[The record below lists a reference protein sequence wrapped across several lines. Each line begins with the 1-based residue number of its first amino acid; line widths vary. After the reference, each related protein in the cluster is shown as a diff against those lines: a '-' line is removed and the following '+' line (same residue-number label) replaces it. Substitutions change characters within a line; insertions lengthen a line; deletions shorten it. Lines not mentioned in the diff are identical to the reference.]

1 MQKKNSMKKIVL
13 LIALTLTF
21 CGHLYSQ
28 NSEIYGKVVTSI
40 NDPISDINL
49 KILEIDFNIR
59 TDKQG
64 NYAIENLNP
73 GTYTLSLKKLGFDAQ
88 TKTVKLTENQRLE
101 VNFLL
106 VEKEKLLEEVNVRG
120 FSTNNYYED
129 SSSTIAKLPL
139 KNLENAQ
146 VYNSIPKKL
155 LQDQVVTEMNDALKN
170 ATGVTRLWE
179 STGRGGDGAE
189 YYTMRGFSVQPTM
202 INGVPGVNNGAID
215 PINIETIDVLKGPSG
230 TLFGSP
236 MISYGGLINITTK
249 KPHEKLA
256 GSFGY
261 VVGSFGQNR
270 LTGDIN
276 IPLDKK
282 TAIRIN
288 TAFNH
293 QNSFQD
299 AGFRKSFFIAP
310 SFKFTPS
317 ERVTFLINT
326 EFQNAESANAPM
338 IFLNRNAPLS
348 HTDLDEFEK
357 LYEKSFTSNDLTIKN
372 PTMSIQAQGLV
383 KLSKNWNSQTILSR
397 SQSKNNGYYHYFW
410 DFSDG
415 NTFGRY
421 ISKRNGET
429 QTTDIQQNFIGD
441 FQLGKI
447 RNRMVIGLDF
457 FNSTIINASSNWVYN
472 GSLTVLDG
480 NDTGFLTQN
489 GVDSLLSTSFEGV
502 SQAKNQVISA
512 YVSDVIN
519 FTPTLSA
526 MASVRIDRFS
536 GLTNYW
542 STDEVENQVTISPK
556 FGLVYQP
563 IKDKVALFVNYMN
576 GFVNQAPVQVADANG
591 QNVRMKSLEPEQ
603 ANQYEFG
610 LKTNVWKE
618 KIALTASYY
627 NILVSNKVMSDPTNI
642 NDIIQGGKVNSKGV
656 EVSLIANPIRGLNVV
671 AGYSF
676 NQAEVTQDDPANGY
690 LGLRPEEAGPSRL
703 GNFWLQYTLPSTK
716 LQGLGIGFG
725 GNYASEH
732 LTLNRLVTGQFSLP
746 AYTILN
752 GALSYNIKSYDL
764 ILKCNNLL
772 NRRYY
777 SGWSTITPQ
786 QLRSISLSFNYKF

>member
-1 MQKKNSMKKIVL
+1 MKKIL
-13 LIALTLTF
+13 LFTFLLVTFSSPLMSQNAEIFGKISNTQNEPISNGNIKITELNISVNSDASGYYSFQKLSPGSYTLTF
-21 CGHLYSQ
+21 IKS
-28 NSEIYGKVVTSI
+28 
-40 NDPISDINL
+40 
-49 KILEIDFNIR
+49 
-59 TDKQG
+59 
-64 NYAIENLNP
+64 
-73 GTYTLSLKKLGFDAQ
+73 GFQTQ
-88 TKTVKLTENQRLE
+88 TKKIQLQVNEKLE
-101 VNFLL
+101 VNFVS

-120 FSTNNYYED
+120 IAANGYYKD
-129 SSSTIAKLPL
+129 SSSMPAKMPL
-139 KNLENAQ
+139 KDLENAQ
-146 VYNSIPKKL
+146 VYQSIPQKL
-155 LQDQVVTEMNDALKN
+155 LQDQVVTQVNDALKN

-215 PINIETIDVLKGPSG
+215 PINVESIDVLKGPSG

-236 MISYGGLINITTK
+236 MISYGGLINISTK
-249 KPHEKLA
+249 KPYEKLG
-256 GSFGY
+256 GSFAY
-261 VVGSFGQNR
+261 VLGSFGQNR

-317 ERVTFLINT
+317 EKVTFLINT
-326 EFQNAESANAPM
+326 EFQTAESANAPM
-338 IFLNRNAPLS
+338 IFLNRNAPLT
-348 HTDLDEFEK
+348 HTNLETFES

-372 PTMSIQAQGLV
+372 PTMSIQAQGLI
-383 KLSKNWNSQTILSR
+383 KLSKSWNSQTIISR
-397 SQSKNNGYYHYFW
+397 SQSRNNGYYHYFW

-441 FQLGKI
+441 FQLGKM

-457 FNSTIINASSNWVYN
+457 FNSTILNASSNWVYN

-480 NDTGFLTQN
+480 KDTGFLTQN

-502 SQAKNQVISA
+502 SQAKNQIVSA

-519 FTPTLSA
+519 FTPSLSA
-526 MASVRIDRFS
+526 MASVRIDHFS

-542 STDEVENQVTISPK
+542 STDKVESQITVSPK
-556 FGLVYQP
+556 FGIVYQP
-563 IKDKVALFVNYMN
+563 IKDKVALFGNYMN
-576 GFVNQAPVQVADANG
+576 GFVNQAPVQVADTNG
-591 QNVRMKSLEPEQ
+591 QNVRMKTLQAEQ

-610 LKTNVWKE
+610 VKTSIWE
-618 KIALTASYY
+618 DKISFTASYY
-627 NILVSNKVMSDPTNI
+627 NILVSNKVMSDPNNI
-642 NDIIQGGKVNSKGV
+642 NDVIQGGEVSSKGL
-656 EVSLIANPIRGLNVV
+656 ELSLIANPILGLNIV
-671 AGYSF
+671 AGFSV
-676 NQAEVTQDDPANGY
+676 NEAEVTADDPANGY

-703 GNFWLQYTLPSTK
+703 GNYWIQYTLPTSPLK
-716 LQGLGIGFG
+716 GLGFGIG
-725 GNYASEH
+725 GNSASEH
-732 LTLNRLVTGQFSLP
+732 LTLNRLVTGTFTLP
-746 AYTILN
+746 SYHVFNA
-752 GALSYNIKSYDL
+752 ALSYNTKYYDV

-772 NRRYY
+772 NTRYY